1 MGCSPIAVHD
11 FYVGCIPCM
20 QLGLW
25 SEKERGKKKGL
36 ANEASQARDWRR
48 EGAAEPGD
56 RKGKELYLSV

>member
-1 MGCSPIAVHD
+1 
-11 FYVGCIPCM
+11 M

-36 ANEASQARDWRR
+36 PSEASRARDWGR

-56 RKGKELYLSV
+56 MPFMLPIHDTRSWYHDLIGQSAQC

>member
-1 MGCSPIAVHD
+1 
-11 FYVGCIPCM
+11 M

-36 ANEASQARDWRR
+36 ASEASRARDWRR